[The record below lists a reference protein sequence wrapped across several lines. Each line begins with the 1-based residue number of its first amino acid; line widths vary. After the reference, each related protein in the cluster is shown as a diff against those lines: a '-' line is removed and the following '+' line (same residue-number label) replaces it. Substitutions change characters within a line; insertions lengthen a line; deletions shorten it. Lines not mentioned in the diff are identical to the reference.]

1 MMTVILS
8 ESKNNEMNQ
17 APPKNIPVAGPS
29 ITAREVAYV
38 RDAAENAWGENA
50 SHYLVRFEETF
61 ARAVNRRYA
70 MALPSC
76 TAGLHLALAGLGIGA
91 GDEVIV
97 PDVTW
102 IATVAPVS
110 YVGATPVFAD
120 MDATSWCVTAESLA
134 ACITPRTRAI
144 IVVDLYGAMP
154 PMDEIM
160 ALAGRHKIPV
170 IEDAAEA
177 AGSDYH
183 GRRAGS
189 FGHASVFSFHGSK
202 TLTTGEGG
210 MLLTDD
216 AAFFARCQFLRDHG
230 RAPGDVSFRST
241 EVAFK
246 YKMSAMQAAM
256 GLAQV
261 ERLEELFARK
271 REIFGWYAE
280 HLSDAPQI
288 QLNGEGAGV
297 RSSYWMVTA
306 IFPRQFRLDKPALM
320 AAFREYGIA
329 TRPMFDPLSDI
340 PAFSATPQAAAA
352 RARNLVSYDIAPRGI
367 NLPSGFNLSRE
378 DVMRVCAALKEI
390 LRANA

>member
-1 MMTVILS
+1 
-8 ESKNNEMNQ
+8 MNQ
-17 APPKNIPVAGPS
+17 LLQKSIPVAGPS
-29 ITAREVAYV
+29 ITAREVEYV
-38 RDAAENAWGENA
+38 RDAAQNAWGENA
-50 SHYLVRFEETF
+50 NVYHARFEAAF
-61 ARAVNRRYA
+61 ASAVNRRYA

-76 TAGLHLALAGLGIGA
+76 TAGLHLALAALGIGA

-120 MDATSWCVTAESLA
+120 MDPVGWCVTSESLA

-144 IVVDLYGAMP
+144 IAVDLYGAMP
-154 PMDEIM
+154 AMDEILD
-160 ALAGRHKIPV
+160 LAACHNIPV

-177 AGSDYH
+177 AGSRYR
-183 GRRAGS
+183 GMPAGS

-216 AAFFARCQFLRDHG
+216 ADFFARCQFLRDHG
-230 RAPGDVSFRST
+230 RTPGDVSFRST

-261 ERLEELFARK
+261 ERLDELLTRK
-271 REIFGWYAE
+271 REIFGWYREYLADT
-280 HLSDAPQI
+280 LTI
-288 QLNGEGAGV
+288 TLNGEDDGV
-297 RSSYWMVTA
+297 LNSFWMVTA
-306 IFPRQFRLDKPALM
+306 IFPKGFRLDKPALM
-320 AAFREYGIA
+320 AAFKEYGVA
-329 TRPMFDPLSDI
+329 TRPMFDPLSDL
-340 PAFSATPQAAAA
+340 PAFSAMPQAAAA
-352 RARNLVSYDIAPRGI
+352 RARNRVSYEIAPRGV
-367 NLPSGFNLSRE
+367 NLPSGFNLARE

-390 LRANA
+390 LHKNA

>member
-1 MMTVILS
+1 
-8 ESKNNEMNQ
+8 MNQ
-17 APPKNIPVAGPS
+17 LLQKSIPVAGPS
-29 ITAREVAYV
+29 ITAREVEYV
-38 RDAAENAWGENA
+38 RDAAQNAWGENA
-50 SHYLVRFEETF
+50 NVYHARFEAAF
-61 ARAVNRRYA
+61 ASAVNRRYA

-76 TAGLHLALAGLGIGA
+76 TAGLHLTLAALGIGA

-120 MDATSWCVTAESLA
+120 MDPVGWCVTSESLA

-144 IVVDLYGAMP
+144 IAVDLYGAMP
-154 PMDEIM
+154 AMDEILE
-160 ALAGRHKIPV
+160 LAARYNIPV

-177 AGSDYH
+177 AGSRYR
-183 GRRAGS
+183 GKPAGS

-216 AAFFARCQFLRDHG
+216 ADFFARCQFLRDHG
-230 RAPGDVSFRST
+230 RVPGDVSFRST

-261 ERLEELFARK
+261 ERLDELLTRK
-271 REIFGWYAE
+271 REIFGWYREYLADT
-280 HLSDAPQI
+280 LTI
-288 QLNGEGAGV
+288 TLNGEDDGV
-297 RSSYWMVTA
+297 LSSFWMVTA
-306 IFPRQFRLDKPALM
+306 IFPKGFRLDKPALM
-320 AAFREYGIA
+320 AAFKEYGVA
-329 TRPMFDPLSDI
+329 TRPMFDPLSDL
-340 PAFSATPQAAAA
+340 PAFSAMPQAAAA
-352 RARNLVSYDIAPRGI
+352 RARNRVSYEIAPRGI
-367 NLPSGFNLSRE
+367 NLPSGFNLTRE

-390 LRANA
+390 LHKNA

>member
-1 MMTVILS
+1 
-8 ESKNNEMNQ
+8 MNQ
-17 APPKNIPVAGPS
+17 SPLKNIPVAGPS

-38 RDAAENAWGENA
+38 RDAAQNAWGENA

-102 IATVAPVS
+102 IATAAPVS

-134 ACITPRTRAI
+134 ACITPRTRAM

-154 PMDEIM
+154 PMDEIL
-160 ALAGRHKIPV
+160 ALAARHNIPV

-261 ERLEELFARK
+261 ERLDELFARK
-271 REIFGWYAE
+271 REIFAWYRECLAGV
-280 HLSDAPQI
+280 PGI
-288 QLNGEGAGV
+288 TLNGEGAGV
-297 RSSYWMVTA
+297 RSSYWMVTV
-306 IFPRQFRLDKPALM
+306 IFPEQFRLDKPALM
-320 AAFREYGIA
+320 AAFREYGVA

-378 DVMRVCAALKEI
+378 DVVRVCTALKEI
-390 LRANA
+390 LRANI

>member
-1 MMTVILS
+1 MS
-8 ESKNNEMNQ
+8 RK
-17 APPKNIPVAGPS
+17 PIPVAGPS
-29 ITAREVAYV
+29 ITAREIDYV

-50 SHYLVRFEETF
+50 NTYISRFETAF
-61 ARAVNRRYA
+61 AAAVKRRFA

-76 TAGLHLALAGLGIGA
+76 TAGLHLALAALGVGK

-97 PDVTW
+97 PDITW
-102 IATVAPVS
+102 IASAAPVI

-120 MDATSWCVTAESLA
+120 IDAAGWCVTAESLA

-154 PMDEIM
+154 PMGEIL
-160 ALAGRHKIPV
+160 ALAAKHNIPV

-177 AGSDYH
+177 AGSQYR

-189 FGHASVFSFHGSK
+189 FGLVSVFSFHGSK

-210 MLLTDD
+210 MLLSGDK
-216 AAFFARCQFLRDHG
+216 AFFERCQFLRDHG

-261 ERLEELFARK
+261 ERLDELLARK
-271 REIFGWYAE
+271 REIFSWYREQLAG
-280 HLSDAPQI
+280 APALL
-288 QLNGEGAGV
+288 LNGEAEGTLN
-297 RSSYWMVTA
+297 SYWMVTA

-320 AAFREYGIA
+320 AAFKTHGIA

-340 PAFSATPQAAAA
+340 PAFAATPQAAAA
-352 RARNLVSYDIAPRGI
+352 RARNHVSYDIAPRGL
-367 NLPSGFNLSRE
+367 NLPSGFNLTRE
-378 DVMRVCAALKEI
+378 DVVYVCGVLKEI
-390 LRANA
+390 LRRNS